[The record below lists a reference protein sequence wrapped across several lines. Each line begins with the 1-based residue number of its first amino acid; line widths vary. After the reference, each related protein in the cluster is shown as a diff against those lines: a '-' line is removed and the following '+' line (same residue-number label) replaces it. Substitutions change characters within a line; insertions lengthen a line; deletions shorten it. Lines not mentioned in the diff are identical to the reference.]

1 MILVDYFRKAYISSR
16 QSQKNKYSLAAS
28 LLSCPAAK
36 YVAFTL
42 AEGATHVAH
51 CNNLRKVAFTLAEVL
66 ITLGI
71 IGVVAALT
79 LPSVIQKMED
89 QRFVSSLKKTY
100 SILSQAT
107 NSVIAEHENP
117 EYWWIEDDQEEPV
130 KQIYEYYKPYFNA
143 MRMCPNT
150 AGCWGYPTKYLNGN
164 VYWESFNRSW
174 YQYTYTLV
182 DGVSVLIDIY
192 DASNVRLF
200 GVDVDYPCPVFW
212 VDLNSGNLP
221 NQIGRDV
228 FAFLITKKGLQPAGL
243 NDTTTCNK
251 NGTGWS
257 CTSRII
263 QDGWTIKY
271 LK

>member
-1 MILVDYFRKAYISSR
+1 MILVNYFRKADISSR

-36 YVAFTL
+36 HVTFTL

-89 QRFVSSLKKTY
+89 QRCVSSLKKTY

-107 NSVIAEHENP
+107 NSVIAEHESP
-117 EYWWIEDDQEEPV
+117 EYWWIEDNQEEPV

-143 MRMCPNT
+143 MRMCP
-150 AGCWGYPTKYLNGN
+150 
-164 VYWESFNRSW
+164 
-174 YQYTYTLV
+174 
-182 DGVSVLIDIY
+182 
-192 DASNVRLF
+192 
-200 GVDVDYPCPVFW
+200 
-212 VDLNSGNLP
+212 
-221 NQIGRDV
+221 
-228 FAFLITKKGLQPAGL
+228 
-243 NDTTTCNK
+243 
-251 NGTGWS
+251 
-257 CTSRII
+257 I
-263 QDGWTIKY
+263 QQVVGGIRQSI
-271 LK
+271 